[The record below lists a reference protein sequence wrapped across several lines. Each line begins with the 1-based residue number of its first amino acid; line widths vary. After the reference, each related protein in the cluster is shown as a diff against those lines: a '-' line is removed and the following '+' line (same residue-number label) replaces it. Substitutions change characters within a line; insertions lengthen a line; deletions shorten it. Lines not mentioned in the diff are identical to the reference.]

1 MSLPERELENSCMK
15 SNRQIAAVIGACAV
29 AGLVAACGSSSPS
42 TSSSTPPS
50 TPSSSPAATSST
62 PATGSAQAQ
71 ISANWTKF
79 FAGSTPVAT
88 RVSLLEDGSE
98 FASIIQAQH
107 NSALAK
113 AASAKVLSVGMVS
126 TSQALVKYDILAD
139 GAVALSNESG
149 VAVLQNGTWKVG
161 VQSFCG
167 LLKLEGTKTLP
178 AACSSSG

>member
-1 MSLPERELENSCMK
+1 MK
-15 SNRQIAAVIGACAV
+15 SNRQIAAAIGACAV

-42 TSSSTPPS
+42 SSSSTPPS
-50 TPSSSPAATSST
+50 TSSSSPAATPTSSA
-62 PATGSAQAQ
+62 PATGSAQAD
-71 ISANWTKF
+71 IKANWTKF
-79 FAGSTPVAT
+79 FAASTPVST
-88 RVSLLEDGSE
+88 RVSLLEDGSQ

-107 NSALAK
+107 GSTLAK
-113 AASAKVLSVGMVS
+113 VASAKVLSVGMVS
-126 TSQALVKYDILAD
+126 SSQALVKYDILAD

-167 LLKLEGTKTLP
+167 LLKLEDMKSLP